1 MIARTDITGVVL
13 AGGLGRR
20 MSADGQGTDKGLQ
33 PFRGQPLVAQAL
45 ARLQPQVG
53 ALLVNA
59 NQNQDAYRA
68 FGWPVISDR
77 LDGFAGPLAG
87 LASAMACAT
96 TDWVLTVPCDSPFFP
111 DDLAVRLAQGAQ
123 QAGAPVA
130 VVQTD
135 GQPQPVFLLARRTL
149 LPDLEAFLATGR
161 RRIDAWYAPLSPAIV
176 AFSDE
181 QAFRNLNTLDEL
193 RSLE

>member
-33 PFRGQPLVAQAL
+33 PFRGQPLVVQAL

-59 NQNQDAYRA
+59 NRNQDAYRA

-87 LASAMACAT
+87 LASAMASAT

-111 DDLAVRLAQGAQ
+111 DDLAARLAQGAQ

-130 VVQTD
+130 VVHTG

-161 RRIDAWYAPLSPAIV
+161 RRIDAWYASLSPAIV

-181 QAFRNLNTLDEL
+181 EAFRNLNTLDEL